1 MWLLGY
7 KDSAHPI
14 LSLPELAGRRG
25 LISAADADTFGIWRT
40 YLPACAQSG
49 LLVRVARGVYGLPGQ
64 KHSRAAIACK
74 CVRRGVLC
82 LLSALHIHRLVPRE
96 PRTVWMAIS
105 PKSRKARIEF
115 PIRFVR
121 FSGRAL
127 SGGIEHIE
135 LFGVPTLR
143 VYSLEKTIADC
154 FKFRHSISP
163 RIPVAALRQALRQ
176 GRCNLNLLREFA
188 AICRV
193 GRLVE
198 PYLDQTIRAR

>member
-14 LSLPELAGRRG
+14 LSLPELASRRG
-25 LISAADADTFGIWRT
+25 LISAADTGTFGIWRT
-40 YLPACAQSG
+40 YLPACAQAG

-64 KHSRAAIACK
+64 KHSGAAIACK

-82 LLSALHIHRLVPRE
+82 LLSALHIHGLVPCE

-105 PKSRKARIEF
+105 SKSRKPRIDL
-115 PIRFVR
+115 PMRFVR
-121 FSGRAL
+121 FSGHAL
-127 SGGIEHIE
+127 SDGIEHAE
-135 LFGVPTLR
+135 LIGVPTLR

-154 FKFRHSISP
+154 FKFRHSIN
-163 RIPVAALRQALRQ
+163 RHIPVAALRQALGQ

-193 GRLVE
+193 ARLVE
-198 PYLDQTIRAR
+198 PYLGQ